1 MNKEEFRLML
11 QEGETQKIEF
21 KESLE
26 GIDKEMVAFANSS
39 GGRILIGV
47 DDNGA
52 VKGVNVTNVF
62 KSQVQDIANNC
73 EPKVEIFF
81 EIFGNVLIINVVEGK
96 NKPYMCKKGFYLRM
110 GPNSQKLPRDDILKF
125 AIQEGSLRYD
135 EQINHGFDFR
145 KDFDERKFRD
155 FLEAGNI
162 TVNLPFENI
171 LFNMKL
177 AGKERD
183 KYYFRNAV
191 SLLFSKD
198 VKKFNSSAYTTCV
211 LFKGN
216 TRAHI
221 IDRKDFDGGLI
232 EQVRDAVSFVEKNIM
247 LTYQIKTLKR
257 KEIPQYPV
265 DALREGIV
273 NAIMHRDY
281 FEKGSNVFVYV
292 YDDFI
297 EIVNPGG
304 LFGITKDQLGK
315 VCVRRNEII
324 ADLFKMVDFVEKA
337 GTGIQRMKTAMRE
350 AGLKEPKIEVSDN
363 FFMIT
368 FYGHKREELG
378 EIAEG
383 RDIIELNERQEKGLA
398 YLERNEFITNTEYQE
413 LCLTT
418 KKTATRDLT
427 ELVKLDLLVKRGIT
441 GKGTKYSLS
450 VAKGTKGD
458 KGDKG

>member
-1 MNKEEFRLML
+1 MNKEELKLIL
-11 QEGETQKIEF
+11 QEGETQKAEF

-39 GGRILIGV
+39 GGRLLIGV
-47 DDNGA
+47 NDNGTI
-52 VKGVNVTNVF
+52 KGVNVTNAL

-81 EIFGNVLIINVVEGK
+81 EIFEDVLIVEVTEGK
-96 NKPYMCKKGFYLRM
+96 NKPYMCKKGFYLRL

-125 AIQEGSLRYD
+125 AIREGSLRYD
-135 EQINHGFDFR
+135 EQINHEFDFR

-162 TVNLPFENI
+162 TANLSFENI

-177 AGKERD
+177 TERTGN
-183 KYYFRNAV
+183 KYLFRNV
-191 SLLFSKD
+191 VPLLFSKD
-198 VKKFNSSAYTTCV
+198 VKKFNSSAYTTCL
-211 LFKGN
+211 LFNGN

-232 EQVRDAVSFVEKNIM
+232 EQVDDAVNFVEKNIM
-247 LTYQIKTLKR
+247 LAYQIKTLKR

-265 DALREGIV
+265 DALREAIV

-281 FEKGSNVFVYV
+281 FEKGSNVFVYI

-315 VCVRRNEII
+315 ICVRRNEII

-337 GTGIQRMKTAMRE
+337 GTGIQRMKTAMQE
-350 AGLKEPKIEVSDN
+350 AGLKEPKIEISDN

-368 FYGHKREELG
+368 FYGHKKEELG
-378 EIAEG
+378 KIAEG
-383 RDIIELNERQEKGLA
+383 RDIIELNERQKKVLELIEK
-398 YLERNEFITNTEYQE
+398 NEKATIAE
-413 LCLTT
+413 LIKLFPDINRRTL
-418 KKTATRDLT
+418 TRDMDNLI
-427 ELVKLDLLVKRGIT
+427 DLHIIKRI
-441 GKGTKYSLS
+441 GKGRRDIYYILT
-450 VAKGTKGD
+450 
-458 KGDKG
+458 

>member
-1 MNKEEFRLML
+1 ML

-21 KESLE
+21 KENL
-26 GIDKEMVAFANSS
+26 GGLDKEIVAFANSS
-39 GGRILIGV
+39 GGRIFIGV
-47 DDNGA
+47 DDNGI
-52 VKGVNVTNVF
+52 VKGISVTNAF

-73 EPKVEIFF
+73 EPKIELSLKSF
-81 EIFGNVLIINVVEGK
+81 ENVLIVDVAEGK

-110 GPNSQKLPRDDILKF
+110 GPNSQKLPRDDILKI
-125 AIQEGSLRYD
+125 AIQEGQLRYD
-135 EQINHGFDFR
+135 EQIDYDFDF
-145 KDFDERKFRD
+145 KEDFDERSFRD

-177 AGKERD
+177 AEREGS
-183 KYYFRNAV
+183 KYYFRSAV

-232 EQVRDAVSFVEKNIM
+232 EQVRDAISFVEKNIL

-324 ADLFKMVDFVEKA
+324 ADLFEMVDFVEKA
-337 GTGIQRMKTAMRE
+337 GTGIQRMKTAMQE
-350 AGLKEPKIEVSDN
+350 AGLKEPKIDVSEN

-368 FYGHKREELG
+368 FYGHKKEELG
-378 EIAEG
+378 RISEG
-383 RDIIELNERQEKGLA
+383 RDIVELNERQKKFVEMLEKREELTRVD
-398 YLERNEFITNTEYQE
+398 YEKITAAS
-413 LCLTT
+413 
-418 KKTATRDLT
+418 KRTAIRDLN
-427 ELVKLDLLVKRGIT
+427 DLLMKKIVVDISTSETDPNKR
-441 GKGTKYSLS
+441 YRF
-450 VAKGTKGD
+450 A
-458 KGDKG
+458 

>member
-1 MNKEEFRLML
+1 MNKEELRLIL
-11 QEGETQKIEF
+11 QEGETQKVEF
-21 KESLE
+21 KESME

-39 GGRILIGV
+39 GGRPFVGV
-47 DDNGA
+47 YDNGT
-52 VKGVNVTNVF
+52 VKGINVTNAL

-81 EIFGNVLIINVVEGK
+81 EIFENVLIVNVVEGK

-125 AIQEGSLRYD
+125 AIRGGSLRYD
-135 EQINHGFDFR
+135 EQINPEFDFR
-145 KDFDERKFRD
+145 KDFDDRKFRD

-162 TVNLPFENI
+162 TVNLSFENI

-177 AGKERD
+177 AERSGD
-183 KYYFRNAV
+183 KYLFRNAV

-198 VKKFNSSAYTTCV
+198 VKAFNSSAYTTCV

-232 EQVRDAVSFVEKNIM
+232 EQVMDAVNFVEKNIM

-315 VCVRRNEII
+315 ICVRRNEII

-337 GTGIQRMKTAMRE
+337 GTGIQRMKTAMQE
-350 AGLKEPKIEVSDN
+350 AGLKEPKIEISDN

-368 FYGHKREELG
+368 FYGYKKEELG
-378 EIAEG
+378 RISEG
-383 RDIIELNERQEKGLA
+383 RDIIELNERQKKFVEMLEERGELTRVDYEK
-398 YLERNEFITNTEYQE
+398 IT
-413 LCLTT
+413 
-418 KKTATRDLT
+418 TASKRTAIRDLS
-427 ELVKLDLLVKRGIT
+427 DLLVKRIVVDIST
-441 GKGTKYSLS
+441 SGTDPNKRYRI
-450 VAKGTKGD
+450 A
-458 KGDKG
+458 